1 MFGKAFGKVFG
12 GRSDNSASMR
22 GQKSEGK
29 CLVFPTV
36 NMLLSLCHKLP
47 KTRSRL
53 MLNNVHNL
61 VSSFK
66 LIFMP
71 FEYLS
76 KMSAFAVKSLLIF
89 SK

>member
-12 GRSDNSASMR
+12 GRSDSIASMR

-36 NMLLSLCHKLP
+36 NVLLSLSFKLP
-47 KTRSRL
+47 KTHSRL

-61 VSSFK
+61 VLMKGSTFK
-66 LIFMP
+66 
-71 FEYLS
+71 
-76 KMSAFAVKSLLIF
+76 AVHVLHANSEL
-89 SK
+89 

>member
-1 MFGKAFGKVFG
+1 MGIWEGFG
-12 GRSDNSASMR
+12 GRSDNTASMQ

-47 KTRSRL
+47 KTHSRI

-61 VSSFK
+61 VIMKGGTFNVVYILHANS
-66 LIFMP
+66 
-71 FEYLS
+71 E
-76 KMSAFAVKSLLIF
+76 
-89 SK
+89 